1 MPGALIQSTG
11 GGGTLIAMSRR
22 TGSRFREWCQY
33 KSVLGNGVLTG
44 VLGVLA
50 ACVVVCV
57 RGLAVVSGWCFVS

>member
-1 MPGALIQSTG
+1 MWSLS
-11 GGGTLIAMSRR
+11 R
-22 TGSRFREWCQY
+22 TGVIWWSLP
-33 KSVLGNGVLTG
+33 VLGNGVLMG

>member
-1 MPGALIQSTG
+1 MQWCAGVIDTEHLDCDVSPTG
-11 GGGTLIAMSRR
+11 GRY
-22 TGSRFREWCQY
+22 REWCQC
-33 KSVLGNGVLTG
+33 KSVLGNGVPMG